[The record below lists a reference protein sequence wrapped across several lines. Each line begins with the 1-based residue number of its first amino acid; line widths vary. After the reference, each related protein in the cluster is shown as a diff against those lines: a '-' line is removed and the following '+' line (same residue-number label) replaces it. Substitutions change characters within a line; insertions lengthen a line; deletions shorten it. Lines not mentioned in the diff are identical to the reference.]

1 MDIVLHYADRW
12 FLTPFIY
19 PEYWKEDDVSRQFL
33 SLLVITN
40 FGAVVLYLLFA
51 TASYYF
57 VFDQRLLR
65 HPLRLKVNAR
75 YTNPHRRLLNFF
87 YGRRIRLA
95 SRSDMHCDPCRSL
108 VFQQSASSSWK
119 CEGTVDCTI
128 ISIRLYRVS
137 NQNNPIK

>member
-75 YTNPHRRLLNFF
+75 YTNPHSDIIELLLWTQNQVSLE
-87 YGRRIRLA
+87 IRYAL
-95 SRSDMHCDPCRSL
+95 RSMP
-108 VFQQSASSSWK
+108 F
-119 CEGTVDCTI
+119 
-128 ISIRLYRVS
+128 ISIPTVGLFFLEVRGYSRLHNHFDPS
-137 NQNNPIK
+137 LSG